1 MLNKKREEYGQ
12 YIVAD
17 PEICGG
23 DLTFSDTRILVND
36 VLFLVAQGFDW
47 QRISAEYD
55 GRLTREAIAEA
66 IELARQS
73 LLKEVATQR
82 QAA

>member
-1 MLNKKREEYGQ
+1 MKDIKREEYGQ
-12 YIVAD
+12 FIVSD

-23 DLTFSDTRILVND
+23 DLTFAGTRILVND
-36 VLFLVAQGFDW
+36 VLFLVAQGYDW

-55 GRLTREAIAEA
+55 DRLTREAIAEA
-66 IELARQS
+66 VELARQS
-73 LLKEVATQR
+73 LSKETATHR

>member
-1 MLNKKREEYGQ
+1 MFNKKREEHGQ

-23 DLTFSDTRILVND
+23 DLTFSGTRILVND

-55 GRLTREAIAEA
+55 GRLTREAIAEV
-66 IELARQS
+66 IKFGREL
-73 LLKEVATQR
+73 
-82 QAA
+82 

>member
-1 MLNKKREEYGQ
+1 VLNKKSEEYGQ

-23 DLTFSDTRILVND
+23 DLTFSGTRILVND

-55 GRLTREAIAEA
+55 GRLTREAIAKA

>member
-1 MLNKKREEYGQ
+1 MLSKKREEYGQ
-12 YIVAD
+12 YIGAD

-23 DLTFSDTRILVND
+23 DLTFRGTRILVND

-55 GRLTREAIAEA
+55 WRLTREAIAEA